1 MEAHKQ
7 EIHATRVGGLG
18 GSDAAMVLKIGR
30 KGIESLSESDKIR
43 LAVMTGQIQFKPIAT
58 NDAMERGN
66 EFEKWLGENIY
77 TSNTGWK
84 SNPKI
89 NLTHGYSFKVFAH
102 PDFFSKNIVIE
113 AKCTSKDIVKTEEDY
128 EAQLQWYYM
137 LGINKVYLAHVLQSD
152 DFELHKTKLIQ
163 RNSKTIYELRT
174 GLQLI
179 DAFIQGWTYESKE
192 EWTDGDLMPF
202 EKTAVERMYNSLAE
216 IKRLEAKI
224 ETYKADLLKVFEDNN
239 VKSLKSE
246 NYSISYVGESVTRT
260 LDKSKLFKEHPEINE
275 GDYSKTTVKKPYLKI
290 TLK

>member
-30 KGIESLSESDKIR
+30 KGIESISESDKIR
-43 LAVMTGQIQFKPIAT
+43 LAVMTGQIPFKPIAT
-58 NDAMERGN
+58 NEAMERGN

-77 TSNTGWK
+77 LK
-84 SNPKI
+84 SNGYESNPLIYGFSPK
-89 NLTHGYSFKVFAH
+89 SFTIFAH
-102 PDFFSKNIVIE
+102 PDFLFQNYVIE
-113 AKCTSKDIVKTEEDY
+113 AKCTSKDIVKTEKDY
-128 EAQLQWYYM
+128 TAQLQWYYM
-137 LGINKVYLAHVLQSD
+137 LGMNKVYLCHGLQNEP
-152 DFELHKTKLIQ
+152 FYKYKTKLIQ
-163 RNSKTIYELRT
+163 RNLKTINELRT

-179 DAFIQGWTYESKE
+179 DTFIQGWTYEPKE

-224 ETYKADLLKVFEDNN
+224 ETYKADLLKVFEENN
-239 VKSLKSE
+239 VKSLKGE
-246 NYSISYVGESVTRT
+246 NYSISYVGETVTRT
-260 LDKSKLFKEHPEINE
+260 LDKSKLFKEHPEIIE
-275 GDYSKTTVKKPYLKI
+275 SDFSKTTVKKPYLKI